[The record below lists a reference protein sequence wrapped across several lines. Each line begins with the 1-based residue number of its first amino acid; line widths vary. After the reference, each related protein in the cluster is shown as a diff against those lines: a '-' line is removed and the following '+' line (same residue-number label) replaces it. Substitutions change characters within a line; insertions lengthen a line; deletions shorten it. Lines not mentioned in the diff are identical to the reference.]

1 MLSKTFFLF
10 LLQLIFISMFAQ
22 KSNTENRFDGY
33 IVYSDGTKKE
43 GILEVEDASLPWS
56 FQENVKYFDKSL
68 LSAGR
73 VKREQK
79 INCVPGEI
87 IEYGFDNRKFTYVSY
102 YIKSADED
110 NILKSTYSKIKGD
123 KNTDFFAEVFRNG
136 KISLLKFYIP
146 PVISEEDYDNE
157 VKMKELTEK
166 SKTTFD
172 ILITREGEK
181 PKSIDDINIKSFF
194 KDCPYI
200 VEKFNNGK
208 YKIKPGKSLKAIFKS
223 EKMPREKLQDS
234 ATEILTDYE
243 TKCNG

>member
-110 NILKSTYSKIKGD
+110 HILKSTYSKIKGD
-123 KNTDFFAEVFRNG
+123 KNTDFF
-136 KISLLKFYIP
+136 
-146 PVISEEDYDNE
+146 
-157 VKMKELTEK
+157 
-166 SKTTFD
+166 
-172 ILITREGEK
+172 
-181 PKSIDDINIKSFF
+181 
-194 KDCPYI
+194 C
-200 VEKFNNGK
+200 
-208 YKIKPGKSLKAIFKS
+208 
-223 EKMPREKLQDS
+223 
-234 ATEILTDYE
+234 
-243 TKCNG
+243 

>member
-87 IEYGFDNRKFTYVSY
+87 IEYGFDNRKFT
-102 YIKSADED
+102 
-110 NILKSTYSKIKGD
+110 
-123 KNTDFFAEVFRNG
+123 
-136 KISLLKFYIP
+136 
-146 PVISEEDYDNE
+146 
-157 VKMKELTEK
+157 
-166 SKTTFD
+166 
-172 ILITREGEK
+172 
-181 PKSIDDINIKSFF
+181 
-194 KDCPYI
+194 
-200 VEKFNNGK
+200 
-208 YKIKPGKSLKAIFKS
+208 
-223 EKMPREKLQDS
+223 
-234 ATEILTDYE
+234 
-243 TKCNG
+243 